1 MERGVVGVW
10 SCSRKKLLVKKEN
23 EDEMKSLEV
32 ERQVLEIKINKSRV
46 LNELK
51 IKVFKPEKTSNQTL
65 PIRLELK

>member
-1 MERGVVGVW
+1 
-10 SCSRKKLLVKKEN
+10 
-23 EDEMKSLEV
+23 MKSLEV